1 MANRKEAMTGCAM
14 GLLSTAPRAPVDGNE
29 AKLSAGIYQRILES
43 IVTGEFAVDARLPS
57 ETELAR
63 RLGASRPVVREALAR
78 LRDDG
83 VIVSRRGSG
92 SYVKRRPDT
101 AVLRFLPVGSIAD
114 IQRCFEFRVG
124 LEGAAAA
131 LAAARWETSNLAEI
145 KVALAAL
152 EDSIRQ
158 GRLGT
163 EEDER
168 FHMAVARATH
178 NGYYVSVQ
186 ASLQPHI
193 VFGMNLTRN
202 LSLLKTVERL
212 RLVQDEH
219 IAIVAAIEARN
230 GAGARAAMEA
240 HIENAR
246 HRMFEG
252 ALAKRD

>member
-1 MANRKEAMTGCAM
+1 M
-14 GLLSTAPRAPVDGNE
+14 GLLSTAPGAPADDNE
-29 AKLSAGIYQRILES
+29 AKLSAGIYQSILES

-57 ETELAR
+57 ETELSR
-63 RLGASRPVVREALAR
+63 RFGASRPVVREALAR

-83 VIVSRRGSG
+83 VVVSRRGSG

-101 AVLRFLPVGSIAD
+101 AVLRFVPVGSIAD

-131 LAAARWETSNLAEI
+131 LAAERWEPSDLAEI
-145 KVALAAL
+145 KAALAAL
-152 EDSIRQ
+152 EDSIRD

-168 FHMAVARATH
+168 FHMAVARATR

-202 LSLLKTVERL
+202 LSLLRAAERL

-219 IAIVAAIEARN
+219 IAIVTAIEARD
-230 GAGARAAMEA
+230 GSRARTAMAA

-246 HRMFEG
+246 RRMFEG
-252 ALAKRD
+252 APGKWD